1 MAHKSHRI
9 LLVHDSAGNR
19 SATREL
25 LLQTDLVHFELDCV
39 STNFACEGFRHTHYN
54 VCVVDS
60 AGKGTQ
66 LLEESLR
73 LGFTTPIIMVTS
85 DSASEVLDAMRH
97 GAADCLIRETLT
109 ARALEESI
117 CVVLENARY
126 NGYESE
132 CARLYL
138 CLVEHS
144 SEIIYTHDLQGNSI
158 FINKAGEQLIK
169 YTREEL
175 ANINFRQII
184 SPECVEVVWQ
194 TIERML
200 ADRKQSN
207 YETVMVSKEG
217 QRIPFSVTMHLVY
230 KEGNPVGVQGIAR
243 NLNWPMPGW
252 LPLTETDQIISF
264 LL

>member
-1 MAHKSHRI
+1 MAHKSLRV
-9 LLVHDSAGNR
+9 LLVHDSAGSR

-25 LLQTDLVHFELDCV
+25 LLQTDLVQFELDCV
-39 STNFACEGFRHTHYN
+39 SSSFACEGFRRNYYN

-60 AGKGTQ
+60 PGRGIQ
-66 LLEESLR
+66 LLEASLR
-73 LGFTTPIIMVTS
+73 LGFTTPIIMLTS
-85 DSASEVLDAMRH
+85 DCAFEVLDAMRH

-117 CVVLENARY
+117 CVVIESARSSE
-126 NGYESE
+126 YESE

-144 SEIIYTHDLQGNSI
+144 SEIIFTHDLQGSST

-169 YTREEL
+169 YTLEEVS
-175 ANINFRQII
+175 NMNFRQII
-184 SPECVEVVWQ
+184 SPECVEVVWR

-200 ADRKQSN
+200 AVRKQSS
-207 YETVMVSKEG
+207 YETVIVSKEG
-217 QRIPFSVTMHLVY
+217 ERIPVGVTMHLIY

-243 NLNWPMPGW
+243 DLSWQMSGW
-252 LPLTETDQIISF
+252 SPPS
-264 LL
+264 